1 MEALEL
7 LLSRT
12 SCGKL
17 TAPAPNA
24 KIMQT
29 VFQSALRAPDHA
41 GLKPWKFLV
50 YDNEASLKALG
61 ETFVEAKRAVDP
73 NISEE
78 AIEKTR
84 NLPLRAPMVIIAVAK
99 IQEHPK
105 VPAIEQVVSCGCA
118 VHAMLFA
125 LQAQGYAGYWRTGEL
140 AFNPHLK
147 EKLGIDEA
155 DEIVGF
161 LYVGTPI
168 INALKENSS
177 SIEDFVEYR

>member
-17 TAPAPNA
+17 TAPAPG
-24 KIMQT
+24 KEVMQT
-29 VFQSALRAPDHA
+29 VFHAALRAPDHA

-61 ETFVEAKRAVDP
+61 ETFVEAKLAADPDLESAV
-73 NISEE
+73 
-78 AIEKTR
+78 IEKTR
-84 NLPLRAPMVIIAVAK
+84 NLPLRAPMVIIAVAR

-118 VHAMLFA
+118 VHAMLYA
-125 LQAQGYAGYWRTGEL
+125 LQAQGFAGYWRTGEL

-147 EKLGIDEA
+147 KKLGVDEA

-161 LYVGTPI
+161 LYIGTPL
-168 INALKENSS
+168 INAIKENSS
-177 SIEDFVEYR
+177 ALEDFVEYR